1 MHPILIYSPGDR
13 LSLTELGAAR
23 LDGHV
28 VEVGEA
34 YIPADTVESP
44 EARALSLATVI
55 PPGGALCGPT
65 AAWVHGAGDQPPAR
79 HHVCRADPAAARL
92 RPGPRTVT
100 HEAALEP
107 EQLVRFAGIPVAR
120 IEVVAMSLAFAAR
133 RDGESARWLRALV
146 DVHPAPALRARDSI
160 RARTRAPGKRAA
172 VELLEKLIDQEV
184 VTR

>member
-34 YIPADTVESP
+34 YLPADIVEGP
-44 EARALSLATVI
+44 EARALSLTALI

-79 HHVCRADPAAARL
+79 HHVCRADPSGRRL
-92 RPGPRTVT
+92 RPGARIVT

-107 EQLVRFAGIPVAR
+107 DQVVSVAGVPVATV
-120 IEVVAMSLAFAAR
+120 EVVAMSLAFAAG
-133 RDGESARWLRALV
+133 RDDESARWLRALLEV
-146 DVHPAPALRARDSI
+146 FPALAARTRDTI
-160 RARTRAPGKRAA
+160 RARSRAPGKRAA
-172 VELLEKLIDQEV
+172 VELLGRLVDQDV

>member
-13 LSLTELGAAR
+13 LSLAELGAAR

-28 VEVGEA
+28 VEIGDA
-34 YIPADTVESP
+34 YLPADTVETP
-44 EARALSLATVI
+44 EARALSLGAVI

-79 HHVCRADPAAARL
+79 HHVCRADAAAARL
-92 RPGPRTVT
+92 RPGARTVT

-107 EQLVRFAGIPVAR
+107 DQVIRLAGIPVAS
-120 IEVVAMSLAFAAR
+120 IEVVATTLAFASH
-133 RDGESARWLRALV
+133 RDAESAHWLRALV
-146 DVHPAPALRARDSI
+146 EVFPALAARTRDTI
-160 RARTRAPGKRAA
+160 RARSRTPGKRAA
-172 VELLEKLIDQEV
+172 VELLERLIDQEV